1 VPAATVN
8 FNQGKVDPA
17 NSFPRF
23 RLFSFALRLYDLMQK
38 KIMCPLNFE
47 FNTAFRQQALEH
59 LSSTTL
65 IQRTSLFRA
74 YRELINLQAAK
85 IQTSLQTVSA
95 LKQYYHLA
103 VMQQFLYSECETS
116 TTSTPSQLQCTGW
129 KRETAQRRPCLSFMN
144 L

>member
-1 VPAATVN
+1 
-8 FNQGKVDPA
+8 
-17 NSFPRF
+17 
-23 RLFSFALRLYDLMQK
+23 
-38 KIMCPLNFE
+38 MCPLNFE

-59 LSSTTL
+59 FSSTTL

-103 VMQQFLYSECETS
+103 VMQQFLY
-116 TTSTPSQLQCTGW
+116 
-129 KRETAQRRPCLSFMN
+129 
-144 L
+144 